1 MSLCNYVGLQYE
13 PVTYATLRTVFVK
26 VLETRIVSLVSALTL
41 NPSPKKGEG
50 LQSGTPLLPFWEKG
64 LGDVELALP
73 EGWASHLK
81 SVRTIATV
89 TYWITVWITMQ
100 LSS

>member
-1 MSLCNYVGLQYE
+1 M
-13 PVTYATLRTVFVK
+13 K
-26 VLETRIVSLVSALTL
+26 VLETRIVPLASALTL

-73 EGWASHLK
+73 EGWASHLR
-81 SVRTIATV
+81 SVRTIAKEQGAV
-89 TYWITVWITMQ
+89 GFVIDGKQGASEY
-100 LSS
+100 